1 MEHLEITETLARLGG
16 DMELLG
22 ELYAAFRLDA
32 PLKLDKLAK
41 AMADGELVEARKQ
54 AHSIKGAAATVGALA
69 SRQLAERLEKGVNNL
84 SAQESEALR
93 AELVIE
99 LQVAF
104 AAMDKAVE
112 AANK

>member
-1 MEHLEITETLARLGG
+1 MEHLEIIETLERLGG

-22 ELYAAFRLDA
+22 ELYVAFRLDA
-32 PLKLDKLAK
+32 PLKLEKLAT
-41 AMADGELVEARKQ
+41 AMAGGNLMEARKQ

-69 SRQLAERLEKGVNNL
+69 ARQLAERLEKGVNDMP
-84 SAQESEALR
+84 AQESEALR
-93 AELVIE
+93 AELVNE